1 MPWTRQGGR
10 PRSRRADQHPPCE
23 GGRVRRAGSRTGR
36 ASSLDG
42 PGDETS
48 VNLLFAGH
56 ELGRIEIYRTGRHP
70 HAQSR
75 ISSHGADFVLVM
87 SGHVTLAVD
96 DVPHLLETGD
106 TTLFSG
112 LSSHYCTT
120 RDSPAVTHTLVGHPR
135 D

>member
-1 MPWTRQGGR
+1 
-10 PRSRRADQHPPCE
+10 
-23 GGRVRRAGSRTGR
+23 
-36 ASSLDG
+36 
-42 PGDETS
+42 
-48 VNLLFAGH
+48 
-56 ELGRIEIYRTGRHP
+56 
-70 HAQSR
+70 
-75 ISSHGADFVLVM
+75 M